1 MSDSGADL
9 GPAPKGLEGLGFRF
23 GFFKL
28 IVLDMAAMIDFY
40 ARAFGFV
47 EAGARVDLPE
57 VEEAML
63 TLPGATFTLVLLRW
77 KDGRDIEIGSAY
89 GPVGFKTRNLEAAF
103 AHLEQCGATPLRKP
117 FALGPM
123 RIAFAADP
131 EGHELE
137 LIEHVRS

>member
-1 MSDSGADL
+1 MSDARADL
-9 GPAPKGLEGLGFRF
+9 ETAPNGLQGLGFRL

-28 IVLDMAAMIDFY
+28 IVRDMAAMIDFY

-63 TLPGATFTLVLLRW
+63 TLPGATFTLVLFRW
-77 KDGRDIEIGSAY
+77 KDGRDIEIGSGH
-89 GPVGFKTRNLEAAF
+89 GPVGFLTRDVETAF
-103 AHLEQCGATPLRKP
+103 AHLQQCGARPLRKP
-117 FALGPM
+117 FAMGPM